1 VNRGR
6 YKRRT
11 TAKRIEPMPD
21 YAAQRL
27 NMVESQVR
35 TNDVTDTRIHA
46 AMREVPRELFVPSA
60 KRPVAYAEAAIEII
74 RDRYLLEPR
83 TFAKLLQLA
92 GVGPNDSVL
101 DIACGT
107 GYSTAVI
114 AKLAK
119 TVIGLEQDA
128 DLVRIASEA
137 VHSVGAKNATI
148 AQGALIDGF
157 VAKAPYDAIFIN
169 GAVELVPDALL
180 AQLAEGGR
188 LVAVIKSGELGRA
201 KLYLREQGRV
211 GHRVAFDAAAHPLV
225 GFRNTVGFVF

>member
-1 VNRGR
+1 
-6 YKRRT
+6 
-11 TAKRIEPMPD
+11 MPD

-46 AMREVPRELFVPSA
+46 AMRDVPREQFVPSA
-60 KRPVAYAEAAIEII
+60 KRGVAYAEAAIEIV
-74 RDRYLLEPR
+74 RGRYLLEPR
-83 TFAKLLQLA
+83 TFSKLLQLA
-92 GVGPNDSVL
+92 MVTPDDSVL
-101 DIACGT
+101 DVACAT

-114 AKLAK
+114 ARLAK

-128 DLVRIASEA
+128 DLVRVASQT
-137 VHSVGAKNATI
+137 VPTVGAKNATI
-148 AQGALIDGF
+148 VQGALVDGF
-157 VAKAPYDAIFIN
+157 TGKAPHDVIFIN
-169 GAVELVPDALL
+169 GAIETVPDALL
-180 AQLAEGGR
+180 AQLGEGGR

-201 KLYLREQGRV
+201 TLYVREHARI

>member
-1 VNRGR
+1 
-6 YKRRT
+6 
-11 TAKRIEPMPD
+11 MPD

-46 AMREVPRELFVPSA
+46 AMREVPRELFVPGA
-60 KRPVAYAEAAIEII
+60 KRPVAYAEAAVEII
-74 RDRYLLEPR
+74 RGRYLLEPR

-92 GVGPNDSVL
+92 AVTPNDTVL
-101 DIACGT
+101 DLACAT

-128 DLVRIASEA
+128 DLVRIASET
-137 VHSVGAKNATI
+137 VHTTGVKNATI

-157 VAKAPYDAIFIN
+157 PSKAPYDVIFIN
-169 GAVELVPDALL
+169 GAVEIIPDALL

-188 LVAVIKSGELGRA
+188 LVVVIKSGELGRA
-201 KLYLREQGRV
+201 TLYLREQGRI

>member
-1 VNRGR
+1 
-6 YKRRT
+6 
-11 TAKRIEPMPD
+11 MPD

-46 AMREVPRELFVPSA
+46 AMREIPREQFVPNT
-60 KRPVAYAEAAIEII
+60 KRAVAYAEAAIEII
-74 RDRYLLEPR
+74 RGRYLLEPR

-92 GVGPNDSVL
+92 AVTPDDSVL
-101 DIACGT
+101 DIACAT

-114 AKLAK
+114 ARIAK

-128 DLVRIASEA
+128 DLVRVASET
-137 VHSVGAKNATI
+137 VPTLGAKNATI
-148 AQGALIDGF
+148 VQGSLVDGF
-157 VAKAPYDAIFIN
+157 AAKAPYDVIFVN
-169 GAVELVPDALL
+169 GAIETVPDALL

-201 KLYLREQGRV
+201 TLYLREHGRI
-211 GHRVAFDAAAHPLV
+211 GQRVAFDAAAYPLV

>member
-1 VNRGR
+1 
-6 YKRRT
+6 
-11 TAKRIEPMPD
+11 MPD

-46 AMREVPRELFVPSA
+46 AMREVPREQFVPGA

-74 RDRYLLEPR
+74 RGRYLLEPR

-92 GVGPNDSVL
+92 AVTPNDSAL
-101 DIACGT
+101 DLACAT

-114 AKLAK
+114 AKLAR

-128 DLVRIASEA
+128 DLVRVASEA
-137 VHSVGAKNATI
+137 VHSAGVKNATI

-157 VAKAPYDAIFIN
+157 AAKAPYDVIFIN
-169 GAVELVPDALL
+169 GAVEFVPDALL
-180 AQLAEGGR
+180 AQLGEGGR

-201 KLYLREQGRV
+201 TLYLREHGRV
-211 GHRVAFDAAAHPLV
+211 GQRVAFDAAAHPLV